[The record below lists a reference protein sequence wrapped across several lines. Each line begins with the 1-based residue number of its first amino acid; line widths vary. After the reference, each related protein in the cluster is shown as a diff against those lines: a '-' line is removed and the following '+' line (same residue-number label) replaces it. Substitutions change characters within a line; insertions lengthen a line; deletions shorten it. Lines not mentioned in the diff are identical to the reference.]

1 MIFWREKEKN
11 CASRFE
17 AKKAAMGDEG
27 LSVASQSKL
36 AGILNS
42 DVFTFFKVTLL
53 NDSKNGCL
61 GAI

>member
-27 LSVASQSKL
+27 LSVASRIVARLVAPQMYR
-36 AGILNS
+36 
-42 DVFTFFKVTLL
+42 
-53 NDSKNGCL
+53 NGL
-61 GAI
+61 